1 VVDMTYSEVNFVFG
15 NLNSRGGGE
24 RLTLVTMRTALN
36 MGVKS
41 FDLTTLYRPDVVQ
54 LNKSFGGKLSS
65 VVRNLRRI
73 YLISIVDY
81 LEKSNLVTKYNSKG
95 GFVTINTH
103 GDKIPYYHPNMTKD
117 NSIVYCHFP
126 TAKRLIQRRDAE
138 YLQNELNIRTS
149 IGIKICKAEYSTKI
163 PNKLSEKQSDE
174 TIGIFRLLNRA
185 YTNLIN
191 RSTVLTNSEFSRKA
205 ILSAFPS
212 SHVQILSP
220 PVDIEAFREYGL
232 ESNERKDVILV
243 ISRID
248 PDKEVEKALSLARIL
263 KKRDLGRQMII
274 VGSLTPRNSAYVRY
288 LEKLIKEW
296 DIMDYVILKVNTPL
310 EELFKIIRKA
320 KAYFHPKLGEHFGI
334 SIAESMAA
342 GLAPIVPNIGGQ
354 TEFVPQR
361 FHYKSLDEAADI
373 ISSSFVL
380 SQLER
385 RQISNSVTKFSNSN
399 YVKNFQT
406 LLSEKLR

>member
-1 VVDMTYSEVNFVFG
+1 MINNEVNFVFG

-24 RLTLVTMRTALN
+24 RLTLVTMRAALN

-41 FDLTTLYRPDVVQ
+41 FDLTTLYRPDVAQ

-65 VVRNLRRI
+65 VLRNLRRI
-73 YLISIVDY
+73 YLISMVDY
-81 LEKSNLVTKYNSKG
+81 LEKSKLVTKYNSKSG
-95 GFVTINTH
+95 SVTINTH
-103 GDKIPYYHPNMTKD
+103 GDKIPYYNPNMTKD
-117 NSIVYCHFP
+117 NSIVYCHYP
-126 TAKRLIQRRDAE
+126 TAIRHIQRRNTD
-138 YLQNELNIRTS
+138 YLQDDLNIRTLS
-149 IGIKICKAEYSTKI
+149 GIKRYKAEYATKI
-163 PNKLSEKQSDE
+163 PNKFSEKQDDN

-191 RSTVLTNSEFSRKA
+191 KSAVLTNSEFSRKA

-212 SHVQILSP
+212 SHVQILNP

-248 PDKEVEKALSLARIL
+248 PDKEIEKALSLAKIL

-274 VGSLTPRNSAYVRY
+274 VGSLIPRNSAYVRY

-296 DIMDYVILKVNTPL
+296 DIKDYVILKVNAQL

-320 KAYFHPKLGEHFGI
+320 KVYFHPKQGEHFGI

-361 FHYKSLDEAADI
+361 FHFKSLDEAADI
-373 ISSSFVL
+373 ISSCFAL

-399 YVKNFQT
+399 YIKNFQT